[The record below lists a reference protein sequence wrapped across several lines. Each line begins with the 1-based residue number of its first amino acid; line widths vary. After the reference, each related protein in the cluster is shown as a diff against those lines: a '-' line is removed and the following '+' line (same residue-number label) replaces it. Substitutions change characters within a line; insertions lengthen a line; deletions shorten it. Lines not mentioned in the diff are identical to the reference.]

1 MRQEWIERPEGGTA
15 LAYEFGRRFALVF
28 GRAAA
33 RIALYPITLY
43 FLIRRG
49 PERRA
54 SRAYLQRIAGREV
67 SLWQVARHIHC
78 FAAVTLDRAFLLSER
93 FKRFDVRT
101 YGLDQLRQ
109 CWAQQRGV
117 LILGSHLGS
126 FDALRV
132 LADFRS
138 DIKLRVVID
147 VEQNRKMSQVLNA
160 LNPKLAKAIINARQ
174 EGTTTALT
182 IKEALDE
189 QSLVTLLAD
198 RARPGNQVMTV
209 DFLGQPAPFPT
220 APWQLAAVLKV
231 PVVLCFGLYRGGNR
245 YDLHF
250 EPFADQLKL
259 ERAQRETQLRQTI
272 QRFADRVAHHARSA
286 PYNWFNFY
294 DFWRADDLQTPGAGA
309 DAAAR
314 DPGRGARR

>member
-1 MRQEWIERPEGGTA
+1 M
-15 LAYEFGRRFALVF
+15 FGYQLLSGFARGC
-28 GRAAA
+28 GRTAA

-54 SRAYLQRIAGREV
+54 SREYLRQIAGARNA
-67 SLWQVARHIHC
+67 SLWQVAKHLHC
-78 FAAVTLDRAFLLSER
+78 FAAVTLDRVFLLSES

-101 YGLDQLRQ
+101 FGLDQLRQ
-109 CWAQQRGV
+109 AWAQGRGV
-117 LILGSHLGS
+117 LLLGSHLGS

-147 VEQNRKMSQVLNA
+147 VEQNRNLSDVLNA
-160 LNPKLAKAIINARQ
+160 LNPQLAQSVINARE
-174 EGTTTALT
+174 EGTTTALL

-189 QSLVTLLAD
+189 KSLVTLLAD
-198 RARPGNQVMTV
+198 RARPGNQVMTA
-209 DFLGQPAPFPT
+209 DFLGRPAPFPT
-220 APWQLAAVLKV
+220 APWQLAAALKV

-250 EPFADQLKL
+250 ETFTDQLQL
-259 ERAQRETQLRQTI
+259 ERAQRAAELRHTI
-272 QRFADRVAHHARSA
+272 QRFADRVAHHARIA

-294 DFWRADDLQTPGAGA
+294 DFWRADDSQTAATGDV
-309 DAAAR
+309 DAAAGNS
-314 DPGRGARR
+314 GRGARR